1 MSYFEDVYLVS
12 ISSIVPVKS
21 DQFNCY
27 LDLIV
32 FPRSVGR
39 RKQYASLG
47 TDLGPGDSGEILQL
61 PAPALRQT
69 EEVREARMIS
79 TMNIGAI

>member
-1 MSYFEDVYLVS
+1 MEVMSYFEDVYLVS

-61 PAPALRQT
+61 PAPAPRQT
-69 EEVREARMIS
+69 EEVRERL
-79 TMNIGAI
+79 G

>member
-27 LDLIV
+27 LDLIA
-32 FPRSVGR
+32 FPRSGW
-39 RKQYASLG
+39 RKQYMQAWELILVRLWRNFTVASP
-47 TDLGPGDSGEILQL
+47 GP
-61 PAPALRQT
+61 QT
-69 EEVREARMIS
+69 VRRK
-79 TMNIGAI
+79 